1 MCHMIFSF
9 RFVFGCQRIGTLA
22 TDIHT
27 YFNDNH
33 FNVDTDVGI
42 SLYLTPDTVRGD
54 CYNTY
59 TKSIHLMAFDNAI

>member
-9 RFVFGCQRIGTLA
+9 RFRFVFGCYRIVTLA

-33 FNVDTDVGI
+33 FNIDTDVGI
-42 SLYLTPDTVRGD
+42 SLYLSLSISRQTRYKATVIAHIQ
-54 CYNTY
+54 NPF
-59 TKSIHLMAFDNAI
+59 I